1 MIAQGDAAKAVVGGA
16 ETSSS
21 SAGRVVVSSSLVS
34 TSSAAGRDS
43 PAKPEGEEWGLEL
56 PEDFVPSKM
65 DVIVGWARQNYH
77 HGT

>member
-1 MIAQGDAAKAVVGGA
+1 MIAQGDAAKSVVVGV

-21 SAGRVVVSSSLVS
+21 SAGRAVVSSSLVS

-43 PAKPEGEEWGLEL
+43 PAKAEGEEWGLEL